1 MHFKKELGIFVC
13 LLCVFVFLAAADES
27 IAEKQL
33 QSITRHSVT
42 IGGEVVDYTVTTG
55 TIPLRDVKAKQD
67 LTNFIQSA
75 CPER

>member
-1 MHFKKELGIFVC
+1 MHFKKELGTLVC
-13 LLCVFVFLAAADES
+13 LFCVFVFLAAADES

-33 QSITRHSVT
+33 HS
-42 IGGEVVDYTVTTG
+42 GTTG
-55 TIPLRDVKAKQD
+55 TMPLLDVKGEPD